1 MTPDTPAIAP
11 ETAAAM
17 LECTAASDAELMTFP
32 EVVGRLAQ
40 AGVERYHADLVRAE
54 KTYYLPDGASRVVPA
69 KPAAAAPATAFSAAG
84 VEAAV
89 RAIQAQRIGY
99 GEFCAQIAAAG
110 CVGYTVSLAG
120 RRAVY
125 QGRTGE
131 THVEPFPGAA

>member
-1 MTPDTPAIAP
+1 MKP
-11 ETAAAM
+11 EAAATVI
-17 LECTAASDAELMTFP
+17 ECTAASDAERMSFP
-32 EVVGRLAQ
+32 EVVDRLAR
-40 AGVERYHADLVRAE
+40 AGIERYHADLVRAE
-54 KTYYLPDGASRVVPA
+54 KTYYLPGGASRVVPSKPTA
-69 KPAAAAPATAFSAAG
+69 TRPAAAFSAAG

-99 GEFCAQIAAAG
+99 GEFCARITAAG

-131 THVEPFPGAA
+131 TYVEPFPGTA